1 MTDLDAA
8 IRERLEIRDT
18 GESTDFDPRFVYDC
32 ELVQGAMLAVLEL
45 HRPEAYS
52 RRPFCAHCRE
62 SGIGYEGAVPYPCPT
77 VLAIAKGLGIEP

>member
-8 IRERLEIRDT
+8 IRERLAVDED
-18 GESTDFDPRFVYDC
+18 STYFRYDS
-32 ELVQGAMLAVLEL
+32 EMIQAAMLAVLEL

-62 SGIGYEGAVPYPCPT
+62 SGIGYEGAAPYPCPT
-77 VLAIAKGLGIEP
+77 VLAIAKGLGIKT